1 MKLWKQIANYVFTA
15 AVLLSV
21 TLSGSIAY
29 AADWRGSEPHA
40 SGLQAAGQPGSGLDV
55 RYESAGQLHPQ
66 ELRSRAW
73 MGTRFGT
80 ADETR
85 NDDSTAAA
93 ASETPDPEFVDP
105 EPADPDAEHNRGPHP
120 PEPITRT
127 GLPVEEVLGGTGERI
142 GLMPGDR
149 LTVLNGKQIADM
161 PGLLTILADY
171 REGDAVAATVIRDGR
186 KHILEGTFAAREPET
201 HPGSEVIYT
210 SAPFRDGLLRVIIN
224 RPPGDEPLP
233 ALLFIPGYTCAS
245 IANFRENH
253 PYKRIIDAY
262 VDAGYVTLRIEKSGL
277 GDSWNT
283 PECAATD
290 LLDEI
295 ESFEQGLKKLK
306 SLPYVDPSRIIIY
319 GHSMGGVVAPAISAR
334 NDVAGVIAYG
344 TTALSWF
351 EYLLGL
357 VRVQNQLAGMDPV
370 EHEQS
375 VVETY
380 EMYYRFY
387 IQGDALEEMAAEARM
402 DSLLRARMNYDDQGR
417 IYGRNPEYWRQ
428 IQHQPHLENW
438 KNTTAQVLVQFGE
451 SDFQAYSLSAHEQIM
466 RTVNHYHPGNATLA
480 VFPLTDHYFAKSGTM
495 QDAYDKLMG
504 GQVLQL
510 FDEYNPEVV
519 KSAVLWSNRVVALD

>member
-1 MKLWKQIANYVFTA
+1 MVIMRLRFFYIALVASALCVTAEPAWKVSEGA
-15 AVLLSV
+15 A
-21 TLSGSIAY
+21 
-29 AADWRGSEPHA
+29 W
-40 SGLQAAGQPGSGLDV
+40 
-55 RYESAGQLHPQ
+55 ESSQMQ
-66 ELRSRAW
+66 ELRARAW
-73 MGTRFGT
+73 MGTRFEITGKT
-80 ADETR
+80 
-85 NDDSTAAA
+85 
-93 ASETPDPEFVDP
+93 P
-105 EPADPDAEHNRGPHP
+105 EPEVADKSEMDRG
-120 PEPITRT
+120 EVA
-127 GLPVEEVLGGTGERI
+127 GLLVEEVLGGTGERL
-142 GLMPGDR
+142 GLVPGDR
-149 LTVLNGKQIADM
+149 LLALNGQLVGDM
-161 PGLLTILADY
+161 STLRSIISDK
-171 REGDAVAATVIRDGR
+171 REGDPVTATIVRDGGE
-186 KHILEGTFAAREPET
+186 HILEGTFASRGPET
-201 HPGSEVIYT
+201 HPNSEVIYT

-224 RPPGDEPLP
+224 KPAGEEPMP

-245 IANFRENH
+245 IEHFRENH

-283 PECAATD
+283 PECASTD

-334 NDVAGVIAYG
+334 HDVAGVIAYG

-357 VRVQNQLAGMDPV
+357 VRVQNELAGMDPI

-375 VVETY
+375 VVDTY

-387 IQGDALEEMAAEARM
+387 IQGESLEDMALEEHL
-402 DSLLRARMNYDDQGR
+402 DTLLRSRMNYDDEGR

-428 IQHQPHLENW
+428 IQHQPHLVNW

-451 SDFQAYSLSAHEQIM
+451 SDFQAYSLSAHEQIVK
-466 RTVNHYHPGNATLA
+466 TVNHYHPGNATLA

-495 QDAYDKLMG
+495 QEAYDKLMG

-510 FDEYNPEVV
+510 FDEYNPEVGN
-519 KSAVLWSNRVVALD
+519 SAVTWSDGVVRME